1 MKFKH
6 LTPPLYSEILSHEI
20 LRMDLNETKATC
32 DQCLR
37 ARPPTPLKDRYQNH
51 LKCCT
56 YYPLVPNFA
65 VGAIL
70 ADSTGRYDY
79 AQKVIR
85 KIIQKRQYSLP
96 IGLLPPVAYQL
107 EFRNRKDGEF
117 GQKED
122 WLCPYFHQEKN
133 QCSMWA
139 YRGAVCTSYYCKSSY
154 GKKGQKY
161 WSQMSDYLTYVE
173 MALLEES
180 LIRLDF
186 SPRQIS
192 DCFRYV
198 NCDTGTSHEKKSWS
212 MPKKTAQ
219 VFWRDYDA
227 DQEGFFIKCFKIV
240 SSFDRSDFKEM
251 MGEQGLEIQN
261 QLLAVYKTLTPE
273 SMSKEN
279 R

>member
-6 LTPPLYSEILSHEI
+6 LTPPLYHDLLHSDI
-20 LRMDLNETKATC
+20 LRMNPQETKATC
-32 DQCLR
+32 DSCIM
-37 ARPPTPLKDRYQNH
+37 ARSPVALKKRYQDH

-65 VGAIL
+65 VGAL
-70 ADSTGRYDY
+70 LSDSTGRYQH

-85 KIIQKRQYSLP
+85 EIIKKRQYSLP

-107 EFRNRKDGEF
+107 EFKNRKDGDF
-117 GQKED
+117 GQKES
-122 WLCPYFHQEKN
+122 WLCPYFHKEKN
-133 QCSMWA
+133 QCSIWA
-139 YRGAVCTSYYCKSSY
+139 YRGAVCTSFYCKSSH

-173 MALLEES
+173 MALMEEA

-192 DCFRYV
+192 TCFTYL
-198 NCDTGTSHEKKSWS
+198 NCDTGTKAEKKSWS
-212 MPKKTAQ
+212 MPEKTAK
-219 VFWRDYDA
+219 VFWRDYDS

-240 SSFDRSDFKEM
+240 STFDRSDFKEM
-251 MGEQGLEIQN
+251 MGEQGLDIQN
-261 QLLAVYKTLTPE
+261 QLLAIYQTLNSP
-273 SMSKEN
+273 SPP
-279 R
+279 